1 MKNILY
7 IVWSENSNLG
17 IRIIDEQ
24 HRGIISTINSLYY
37 FVLIGYG
44 NEMVPSILAMIEQ
57 YIHIHFKTEEGL
69 LKEAGYPA
77 IGDHIALHKELT
89 EKTKFLTI
97 EARRTKDPDVV
108 LKFLKDWWLNHIN
121 TEDRKYVPFVSKLVD
136 KR

>member
-17 IRIIDEQ
+17 ISIIDEQ

-37 FVLIGYG
+37 FVQTGHG

-69 LKEAGYPA
+69 MKEAGYPA
-77 IGDHIALHKELT
+77 FGDHVALHKELV
-89 EKTKFLTI
+89 EKTKSLAI
-97 EARRTKDPDVV
+97 EASGTKDPDVV

-121 TEDRKYVPFVSKLVD
+121 TEDRKYGPIVSKLIN
-136 KR
+136 K